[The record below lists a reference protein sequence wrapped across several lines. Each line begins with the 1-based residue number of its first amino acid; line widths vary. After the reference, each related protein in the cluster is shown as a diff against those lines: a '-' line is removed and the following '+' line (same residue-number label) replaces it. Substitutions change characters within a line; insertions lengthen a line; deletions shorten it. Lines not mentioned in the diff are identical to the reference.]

1 MNVECTLCTGPRA
14 KTSSTFVVSNSN
26 LMKHL
31 TTIHASTK
39 LVAKNTDT
47 STTDDSSSSTRKE
60 GHGAKSSQQQKL
72 DFSALQQ
79 KPMTQA
85 EVNRMIAR
93 YVVTNMLPLSTLED
107 DSFRAI
113 IAKIPKKGGACTPC
127 TKTFAKYLDADY
139 AKMNTEL
146 KKCFEELDFL
156 STTADIWTAHNR
168 SYLCV
173 TAHWIHPN
181 SLERKKAAVIHM
193 TTLLLNWT
201 ISTHPL
207 LFLTKSQLLSKTMVR
222 IL

>member
-39 LVAKNTDT
+39 IVAKNTDT

-93 YVVTNMLPLSTLED
+93 YVVRNMLPLFD
-107 DSFRAI
+107 A
-113 IAKIPKKGGACTPC
+113 GG
-127 TKTFAKYLDADY
+127 
-139 AKMNTEL
+139 
-146 KKCFEELDFL
+146 
-156 STTADIWTAHNR
+156 
-168 SYLCV
+168 
-173 TAHWIHPN
+173 
-181 SLERKKAAVIHM
+181 
-193 TTLLLNWT
+193 
-201 ISTHPL
+201 
-207 LFLTKSQLLSKTMVR
+207 
-222 IL
+222 